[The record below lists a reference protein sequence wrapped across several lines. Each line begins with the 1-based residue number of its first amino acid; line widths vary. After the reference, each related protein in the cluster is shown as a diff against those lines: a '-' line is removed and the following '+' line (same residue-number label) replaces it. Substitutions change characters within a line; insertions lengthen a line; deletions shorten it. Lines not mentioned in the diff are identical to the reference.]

1 MSRIRR
7 RARPSHR
14 PLMSGVDSPSVIAL
28 REGARK
34 QFFRR
39 LDLDVARLAIV
50 KVDMQVATAVFF
62 SVPKTMAQG

>member
-1 MSRIRR
+1 
-7 RARPSHR
+7 
-14 PLMSGVDSPSVIAL
+14 MSGVDSPSVIAL